1 MTILFILLMTP
12 FSGVEATDGAAA
24 PQAAVVDR
32 GAWQAAIRSVFE
44 QLDTL
49 DMFALATKMGGIKV
63 QVPKELQALPM
74 RMIEGADELRE
85 KNIEILVKELE
96 FRDLNFIYDKT
107 PQWPGERPLVP
118 TTVEFG
124 ILGVTADAK
133 TKAYGDAAPAL
144 TYQYT
149 GSLGAT
155 FRNGRLPVDF
165 LPVIEKGYDLNLLPE
180 NRAADALLDDVQL
193 QVGGNLTTKIANRFF
208 SKRVAKLILEYGV
221 GQTLQMGQKDLMT
234 GDSALRLLDLP
245 KDSKHGRVLEKVME
259 GVGR

>member
-133 TKAYGDAAPAL
+133 TKMGIIP
-144 TYQYT
+144 
-149 GSLGAT
+149 LGAT